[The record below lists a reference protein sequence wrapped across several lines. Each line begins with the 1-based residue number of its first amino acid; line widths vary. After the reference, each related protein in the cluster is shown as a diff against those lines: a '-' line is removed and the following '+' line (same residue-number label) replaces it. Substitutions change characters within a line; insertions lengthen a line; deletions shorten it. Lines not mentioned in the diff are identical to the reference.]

1 MVKSLL
7 KRLALTALFATSVA
21 SYCAAADVSHYTWD
35 FSKEI
40 DVSKPDFKVGPNWG
54 HIAGFYNDYGTK
66 QYMTYEYYDKTYG
79 VDGGACLFAGRPD
92 AEYTVDD
99 GDGGYSDYAP
109 VDDYLITPPVK
120 GDVKIKVKRKS
131 TSYGIENYIKVY
143 EVNEDGTVGTTA
155 LASKIGD
162 AIGAQY
168 AEWYEVTLASGITDY
183 KKLALKCSYI
193 YIDDFSATSA
203 DIEPEPGL
211 KIASVT
217 PKPGYSNYTLV
228 QQPDGTIPVKFT
240 VTVTNTGQVDLTPG
254 MENYTLTLVNDK
266 SASVDLFTVKVPCAL
281 AVGKTSAEFDVAGN
295 IDAAQWSSPTSSIKL
310 TLRENLSGSTIT
322 PANYVYYSAYE
333 PKFVFRNAETTTTS
347 SLKGP
352 VSFGFITEAKT
363 LNFEIYNDGRAPL
376 TVKSVTLPDGFT
388 SNVPSGEFTVES
400 KAKQSLNITL
410 SAANIG
416 SFSGNL
422 TIVYL
427 DAKGKEQTYTLALE
441 GSVIGANTWICDF
454 GTSSAEYPAGS
465 IANSGIKLD
474 NSSPY
479 YVYGSSAYNA
489 DFITPLLHAEAGEAL
504 SFSIAKKEYG
514 ASLKV
519 YISKDRENWGE
530 PVLTKTDLSYSWTNF
545 SITADE
551 AGDYYVKFEIPKVQL
566 DNICGFTKVEKTH
579 DIYLKETK
587 CTDKIQ
593 SGSEVSYS
601 VTIMAP
607 LDIAAA
613 DYSIAV
619 MNGDTKVADIE
630 AQDYVASA
638 TKSYTLTAKFTPN
651 VEKTETWNLYTKI
664 TLDGSTEI
672 LSSVKPLVIEYQPD
686 FVFFDKGA
694 KVYSYK
700 PNNRTKAIDFGRVN
714 ASGAQQEFEIYN
726 WGAAP
731 LTVSSITVPAGFS
744 TNITDATVG
753 SKVRQA
759 LTITLT
765 AETPGT
771 YSGNLEI
778 TYKDVNDD
786 DQVFTL
792 PVSATL
798 LDPSKWHLVITGDF
812 NSNKIYWPAG
822 TIHGKSVSGGNTG
835 PSDYLEYVTS
845 SSKSNNVFIT
855 PKLHAEAGETIEVTA
870 KKGSGYWD
878 TSVVKVYAAP
888 TREGLVASKTDEPEL
903 AATRRLL
910 ATISSESEDE
920 ALKATSSWQ
929 NFKVKMDQAGDWYL
943 GLEISGP
950 MYVHELYGYKLQAP
964 EHELVLKGS
973 NIPDQAMQNNPVA
986 MSLSVHN
993 YAMQREAADEYTLT
1007 AIVNGEEFPVAS
1019 TVEIPVNTAFEDA
1032 ATEIP
1037 FSVRY
1042 HTAGIFPVQLRLSIG
1057 SQTLT
1062 SEAKN
1067 VTFTEEVASSGKQVG
1082 DVWNNDG
1089 RAPFYFVDK
1098 NSEIVMLFT
1107 ANDLGLNPG
1116 DKISAIT
1123 FKGYYT
1129 TTGKNFKLKAFYEWT
1144 DDQIQSKPVDG
1155 MYHTD
1160 RMTQIIKD
1168 ETPRTWATQMGTKD
1182 NTVDMVTF
1190 EFAEPLVYEA
1200 GKSLRLVTSHHEA
1213 NNYFG
1218 AYYGFEQTNIKE
1230 QAYYHSSD
1238 NPDTFKSNSWSKVNL
1253 PVMYLTLKVE
1263 PTTLSGKVTDGDAA
1277 AVGAVVT
1284 LVSTDGDNVRYTAT
1298 TNAEGNY
1305 SMNVIQNQRNYDV
1318 TVVDANGKE
1327 DFAEDCKFD
1336 GTSKLNLSLADVVV
1350 VDNSKG
1356 AAHTDVEGAVV
1367 KFNFN
1372 LPAGKSAIVLPVD
1385 LTADE
1390 AKALFGADVEINE
1403 FELTTFAGQDLYLI
1417 FKAVN
1422 AIQAGK
1428 PYMISLSSDVAST
1441 LRLRAKD
1448 VKSELP
1454 VVSDGRAEVNGTY
1467 VAKEKEAGL
1476 FTLEDGTFVT
1486 DNPNARMASQIAPYS
1501 AFVKILDPY
1510 FTNIKY
1516 SVGIPSGV
1524 EVIEADD
1531 IDADAEI
1538 YNLQGIR
1545 VKNPTPGIYIVN
1557 GEKVYLK

>member
-1 MVKSLL
+1 
-7 KRLALTALFATSVA
+7 
-21 SYCAAADVSHYTWD
+21 
-35 FSKEI
+35 
-40 DVSKPDFKVGPNWG
+40 
-54 HIAGFYNDYGTK
+54 
-66 QYMTYEYYDKTYG
+66 MTYVYDETHG
-79 VDGGACLFAGRPD
+79 VDGGACLFADRPD

-120 GDVKIKVKRKS
+120 GEVKIKVKRR
-131 TSYGIENYIKVY
+131 YNYAIENYIKVY
-143 EVNEDGTVGTTA
+143 EVNDDGTVGEE
-155 LASKIGD
+155 LASVIGD
-162 AIGAQY
+162 DIGAQTS
-168 AEWYEVTLASGITDY
+168 EWYEVTLATGITAY

-203 DIEPEPGL
+203 DIVPEPGL

-217 PKPGYSNYTLV
+217 PSPGYSNYYLD

-240 VTVTNTGQVDLTPG
+240 VTVTNTGDVALTPDT
-254 MENYTLTLVNDK
+254 ENYTLTLVNDK
-266 SASVDLFTVKVPCAL
+266 SDAVDLFTVKVTYAL
-281 AVGKTSAEFDVAGN
+281 RVGETSAAFDVEGN
-295 IDAAQWSSPTSSIKL
+295 IDAAQWRSPTSFIKL

-333 PKFVFRNAETTTTS
+333 PKFVFRKAETTTTS
-347 SLKGP
+347 SLNGK
-352 VSFGFITEAKT
+352 VSFGFITEDKT
-363 LNFEIYNDGRAPL
+363 LNFEIYNDGLAPL
-376 TVKSVTLPDGFT
+376 KVKSVTLPDGFT
-388 SNVPSGEFTVES
+388 SNVLSGEFTVES
-400 KAKQSLNITL
+400 KAKQPLNITL
-410 SAANIG
+410 SAGNIG

-465 IANSGIKLD
+465 IANSGI
-474 NSSPY
+474 NPYNYSPY
-479 YVYGSSAYNA
+479 CVYGSDYNA
-489 DFITPLLHAEAGEAL
+489 DFITPLLHAEKGEAL
-504 SFSIAKKEYG
+504 SFSIAKKYSG

-530 PVLTKTDLSYSWTNF
+530 PVLTKTDTDLSYSWTNF

-579 DIYLKETK
+579 DIYLKETS

-593 SGSEVSYS
+593 SGSEVSYR

-613 DYSIAV
+613 DYSIEV

-638 TKSYTLTAKFTPN
+638 TQSYTLTAKFTPD
-651 VEKTETWNLYTKI
+651 VKKTETWNLYTKI
-664 TLDGSTEI
+664 TLKDGTEI
-672 LSSVKPLVIEYQPD
+672 CSSVKPLVIEYQPD
-686 FVFFDKGA
+686 FVFFDKDAFAGP
-694 KVYSYK
+694 YYK
-700 PNNRTKAIDFGRVN
+700 PDNRTKAIDFGRVN

-759 LTITLT
+759 LTITFT

-778 TYKDVNDD
+778 TYKDVNDAN
-786 DQVFTL
+786 QVFTL

-812 NSNKIYWPAG
+812 DSNTIYWPAG
-822 TIHGKSVSGGNTG
+822 TIHGKNVSGGNTG

-845 SSKSNNVFIT
+845 SYSSNNVFIT
-855 PKLHAEAGETIEVTA
+855 PKLHAEAGETIEVIA
-870 KKGSGYWD
+870 KKGGSWG
-878 TSVVKVYAAP
+878 TNVVNVYAAP
-888 TREGLVASKTDEPEL
+888 TREGLVASETDEPEL

-943 GLEISGP
+943 GLEISGS
-950 MYVHELYGYKLQAP
+950 MFVHELYGYKLQAP

-973 NIPDQAMQNNPVA
+973 NIPDKAMQNNPVA

-993 YAMQREAADEYTLT
+993 YAMQPEAADEYTLT

-1019 TVEIPVNTAFEDA
+1019 TVGIPVNTAFEDA

-1042 HTAGIFPVQLRLSIG
+1042 HTAGTFPVQLRLTIG

-1082 DVWNNDG
+1082 DVWNNNG
-1089 RAPFYFVDK
+1089 RAPFYFYYE

-1129 TTGKNFKLKAFYEWT
+1129 TTDKNFKLKAFYEWT
-1144 DDQIQSKPVDG
+1144 DDQKQSMPENG
-1155 MYHTD
+1155 MYDTA

-1200 GKSLRLVTSHHEA
+1200 GKSLRLVTSHEA
-1213 NNYFG
+1213 NDYISNS
-1218 AYYGFEQTNIKE
+1218 AYGFEQTNITE
-1230 QAYYHSSD
+1230 QAYRHYND
-1238 NPDTFKSNSWSKVNL
+1238 DPTTFANNSWSTVNL

-1263 PTTLSGKVTDGDAA
+1263 PATLSGKVTDGGAA
-1277 AVGAVVT
+1277 AEGAVVT
-1284 LVSTDGDNVRYTAT
+1284 LISTDGDNVRYTAT
-1298 TNAEGNY
+1298 TDAEGNY

-1336 GTSKLNLSLADVVV
+1336 GTSNLDLSLADVVV

-1367 KFNFN
+1367 KLNFN

-1385 LTADE
+1385 LTAEE
-1390 AKALFGADVEINE
+1390 AKALFGDDVEINE
-1403 FELTTFAGQDLYLI
+1403 FEQTTFAGQDLYLI

-1454 VVSDGRAEVNGTY
+1454 VVKDERAEVNGTY

>member
-21 SYCAAADVSHYTWD
+21 SYCAAADVSSYTWD

-54 HIAGFYNDYGTK
+54 HIAGFVNDYDGTK
-66 QYMTYEYYDKTYG
+66 QYMTYKYEKTSG
-79 VDGGACLFAGRPD
+79 VDGGACLFADRPD
-92 AEYTVDD
+92 AECTEYD
-99 GDGGYSDYAP
+99 GDSEYSSYAP

-120 GDVKIKVKRKS
+120 GNVKIKVKRKS
-131 TSYGIENYIKVY
+131 NYAIENYIKVY
-143 EVNEDGTVGTTA
+143 EVNDDGTVGKE
-155 LASKIGD
+155 LASKIGND
-162 AIGAQY
+162 IGAQY
-168 AEWYEVTLASGITDY
+168 AEWYDVTLATGITDY

-193 YIDDFSATSA
+193 YIDDFSASSA
-203 DIEPEPGL
+203 DIVPEPGL

-217 PKPGYSNYTLV
+217 PSPGSTNHTLV

-266 SASVDLFTVKVPCAL
+266 SASVDLFTVNVPYAL

-295 IDAAQWSSPTSSIKL
+295 IDAAQWRNPTSSIKL
-310 TLRENLSGSTIT
+310 TLREDLSGSTIT

-347 SLKGP
+347 SLKDP
-352 VSFGFITEAKT
+352 VSFGFITEDKT
-363 LNFEIYNDGRAPL
+363 LNFEIDNDGRAPL

-388 SNVPSGEFTVES
+388 SNVPSGGFTVES

-410 SAANIG
+410 SAAKIG

-441 GSVIGANTWICDF
+441 GRVIGANTWICDF

-465 IANSGIKLD
+465 IANSGINLYD
-474 NSSPY
+474 YSPY
-479 YVYGSSAYNA
+479 YVYGSAYNA
-489 DFITPLLHAEAGEAL
+489 DFITPLLHAEKDEAL
-504 SFSIAKKEYG
+504 SFSIAKKNSG
-514 ASLKV
+514 ASLNV

-530 PVLTKTDLSYSWTNF
+530 PVLTKTDPSYSWTNF

-551 AGDYYVKFEIPKVQL
+551 AGDYYVKFEIPNVKL

-579 DIYLKETK
+579 DIYLKETSCK
-587 CTDKIQ
+587 DRIQ

-613 DYSIAV
+613 DYSIEV
-619 MNGDTKVADIE
+619 MNGETKVADIE

-638 TKSYTLTAKFTPN
+638 TKSYTLKANFTPD
-651 VEKTETWNLYTKI
+651 VKKTETWNLYTKI

-686 FVFFDKGA
+686 FVFFDKGT
-694 KVYSYK
+694 KVYYYK

-812 NSNKIYWPAG
+812 ESNTIYWPAG
-822 TIHGKSVSGGNTG
+822 TIHGKNVSGGNTG
-835 PSDYLEYVTS
+835 SSDYLEYVTS

-870 KKGSGYWD
+870 KKGGSWG
-878 TSVVKVYAAP
+878 TNVVKVYAAP
-888 TREGLVASKTDEPEL
+888 TREGLVASETEEPAL

-943 GLEISGP
+943 GLEISGS
-950 MYVHELYGYKLQAP
+950 MHVHELYGYKLQAP

-993 YAMQREAADEYTLT
+993 YAMQPEAADEYTLT

-1042 HTAGIFPVQLRLSIG
+1042 HTAGTFPVQLRLTIG

-1062 SEAKN
+1062 SEAKD

-1082 DVWNNDG
+1082 NVGNING
-1089 RAPFYFVDK
+1089 GAPFDFYYK

-1123 FKGYYT
+1123 FKGYYAT
-1129 TTGKNFKLKAFYEWT
+1129 TNKKFKLKAFYEWT
-1144 DDQIQSKPVDG
+1144 DDKTQSQPASG
-1155 MYHTD
+1155 MYATAG
-1160 RMTQIIKD
+1160 MTQIIKD
-1168 ETPRTWATQMGTKD
+1168 ETPRTWATQMGTQD

-1200 GKSLRLVTSHHEA
+1200 GKSLRLVTSHEA
-1213 NNYFG
+1213 NDYFNV
-1218 AYYGFEQTNIKE
+1218 YGFEHTNITG
-1230 QAYYHSSD
+1230 QAYRHSSD
-1238 NPDTFKSNSWSKVNL
+1238 NATTFANNDWSKVNL

-1263 PTTLSGKVTDGDAA
+1263 PATLSGKVTDGGAA
-1277 AVGAVVT
+1277 AEGAVVT

-1298 TNAEGNY
+1298 TDAEGNY

-1336 GTSKLNLSLADVVV
+1336 GTSNLDLSLADVVV

-1403 FELTTFAGQDLYLI
+1403 FEQTTFAGQDLYLI

-1448 VKSELP
+1448 VKSALP
-1454 VVSDGRAEVNGTY
+1454 VVIDERAEVNGTY

>member
-21 SYCAAADVSHYTWD
+21 SYCAAADVSPYTWD

-66 QYMTYEYYDKTYG
+66 KYMTYKYEKTSG
-79 VDGGACLFAGRPD
+79 VNDGACLFADRPD
-92 AEYTVDD
+92 AYTDNEY
-99 GDGGYSDYAP
+99 GYHYEP

-120 GDVKIKVKRKS
+120 GEVKIKVKRRS
-131 TSYGIENYIKVY
+131 TSYSSEIKNYIKVY
-143 EVNEDGTVGTTA
+143 EVNDDGTVGTER
-155 LASKIGD
+155 ASFIGN
-162 AIGAQY
+162 AIGAKD
-168 AEWYEVTLASGITDY
+168 AEWYDVTLATGITDY
-183 KKLALKCSYI
+183 KKLALQCSYI

-217 PKPGYSNYTLV
+217 PSPRYSNHTLV

-240 VTVTNTGQVDLTPG
+240 VTVTNTGQVELNPDT
-254 MENYTLTLVNDK
+254 ENYTLTLVNDK
-266 SASVDLFTVKVPCAL
+266 SDAVDLFTVKVPYTL
-281 AVGKTSAEFDVAGN
+281 PVGETSAEFDVAGN
-295 IDAAQWSSPTSSIKL
+295 IDVAQWRSPTSFIKL

-347 SLKGP
+347 SLNGK
-352 VSFGFITEAKT
+352 VSFGFITEDKT
-363 LNFEIYNDGRAPL
+363 LNFEIDNDGRAPL

-388 SNVPSGEFTVES
+388 SDVPSGEFTVAS

-410 SAANIG
+410 SAAKIG

-441 GSVIGANTWICDF
+441 GRVIGANTWICDF

-465 IANSGIKLD
+465 IANSGINLD
-474 NSSPY
+474 NYSPY
-479 YVYGSSAYNA
+479 YVYGSAYNA
-489 DFITPLLHAEAGEAL
+489 DFITPLLHAEKDEAL
-504 SFSIAKKEYG
+504 SFSIAKKNSG
-514 ASLKV
+514 ASLNV

-530 PVLTKTDLSYSWTNF
+530 PVLTKTDPSYSWTNF

-551 AGDYYVKFEIPKVQL
+551 AGDYYVKFEIPNVKL

-579 DIYLKETK
+579 DIYLKETSCK
-587 CTDKIQ
+587 DRIQ

-607 LDIAAA
+607 LDIEAA

-619 MNGDTKVADIE
+619 MNGETKVADIA

-638 TKSYTLTAKFTPN
+638 TKSHTLKANFTPD
-651 VEKTETWNLYTKI
+651 VKKTETWNLYTKI

-672 LSSVKPLVIEYQPD
+672 CSSVKPLVIEYQPD

-714 ASGAQQEFEIYN
+714 ASGAKQEFEIYN
-726 WGAAP
+726 WGVAP

-771 YSGNLEI
+771 YSGNLKI

-822 TIHGKSVSGGNTG
+822 TIHGKYVSGGNTG
-835 PSDYLEYVTS
+835 SSDNNLEYVTS
-845 SSKSNNVFIT
+845 SYSSNNVFIT
-855 PKLHAEAGETIEVTA
+855 PKLHAEAGETIEVIA
-870 KKGSGYWD
+870 KQGGLWD
-878 TSVVKVYAAP
+878 TNVVNVYAAP
-888 TREGLVASKTDEPEL
+888 TREGLVASKKDEPEL

-943 GLEISGP
+943 GLEISGS
-950 MYVHELYGYKLQAP
+950 MFVHELYGYKLQAP

-993 YAMQREAADEYTLT
+993 YAMQPEAADEYTLT

-1042 HTAGIFPVQLRLSIG
+1042 HSAGTFPVQLRLTIG

-1067 VTFTEEVASSGKQVG
+1067 VTFTEEVAPSGKQVG

-1129 TTGKNFKLKAFYEWT
+1129 TTGRNFRLKAFYEWT
-1144 DDQIQSKPVDG
+1144 DDKTQSQPASG

-1160 RMTQIIKD
+1160 GMTQIIND
-1168 ETPRTWATQMGTKD
+1168 ENPRTWATQMGTKD

-1200 GKSLRLVTSHHEA
+1200 GKSLRLVTSHHKA
-1213 NNYFG
+1213 DTYFG
-1218 AYYGFEQTNIKE
+1218 SYYGFEQTKITG
-1230 QAYYHSSD
+1230 QAYRHSND
-1238 NPDTFKSNSWSKVNL
+1238 NPDTFASDKSSWSQVNL

-1263 PTTLSGKVTDGDAA
+1263 PATLSGKVTDGDAA
-1277 AVGAVVT
+1277 AAGAVVT

-1298 TNAEGNY
+1298 TDAEGNY

-1327 DFAEDCKFD
+1327 DFAEDRKFD
-1336 GTSKLNLSLADVVV
+1336 GTSNLNLSLADVVV

-1356 AAHTDVEGAVV
+1356 AAHTDVKGAVV

-1390 AKALFGADVEINE
+1390 AKALFGDDVEINE
-1403 FELTTFAGQDLYLI
+1403 FEQTTFAGQDLYLI

-1448 VKSELP
+1448 VKSALP
-1454 VVSDGRAEVNGTY
+1454 VVSDERAEVNGTY

>member
-21 SYCAAADVSHYTWD
+21 SYCAAADVSPYTWD

-54 HIAGFYNDYGTK
+54 HIAGFVNDYDGTK
-66 QYMTYEYYDKTYG
+66 QYMTYKYETKSG
-79 VDGGACLFAGRPD
+79 VNGGACLFAGRPD
-92 AEYTVDD
+92 AEYYEDE
-99 GDGGYSDYAP
+99 YSWSSSYAA

-120 GDVKIKVKRKS
+120 GNVTIKVKRRS
-131 TSYGIENYIKVY
+131 TSSSAIQNYIKVY
-143 EVNEDGTVGTTA
+143 EVNDDGTVGTER
-155 LASKIGD
+155 ASFIGD
-162 AIGAQY
+162 AIGAKD
-168 AEWYEVTLASGITDY
+168 AEWYDVTLATGITEY

-217 PKPGYSNYTLV
+217 PSPGDNYYSLD
-228 QQPDGTIPVKFT
+228 QKPDGTIPVKFT
-240 VTVTNTGQVDLTPG
+240 VTVTNTGGVDLTPG
-254 MENYTLTLVNDK
+254 KENYTLTLVNDK
-266 SASVDLFTVKVPCAL
+266 SASVDLFTVNVPYAL
-281 AVGKTSAEFDVAGN
+281 PVGETSAEFDVAGN
-295 IDAAQWSSPTSSIKL
+295 IDPAQWPYATGSIKL

-322 PANYVYYSAYE
+322 PANCVYYSAYE

-347 SLKGP
+347 SLNGT
-352 VSFGFITEAKT
+352 VSFGFITEDKT

-376 TVKSVTLPDGFT
+376 KVKSVTLPDGFT
-388 SNVPSGEFTVES
+388 SNVPSGEFTVDS

-410 SAANIG
+410 SAAKIG

-441 GSVIGANTWICDF
+441 GRVIGAKTWICDF

-465 IANSGIKLD
+465 IANSGINLY
-474 NSSPY
+474 NYSPY
-479 YVYGSSAYNA
+479 YVYGSANNA

-504 SFSIAKKEYG
+504 SFSIAKKEYSG

-519 YISKDRENWGE
+519 YISKDRENWGD
-530 PVLTKTDLSYSWTNF
+530 PVLTKADLSYSWTNF

-593 SGSEVSYS
+593 RGSEVSYS

-638 TKSYTLTAKFTPN
+638 TKSYTLTANFTPD

-664 TLDGSTEI
+664 TLDGTEI
-672 LSSVKPLVIEYQPD
+672 RSSVKQLVIEYQPD

-694 KVYSYK
+694 KVYNYK

-714 ASGAQQEFEIYN
+714 ATGAKQEFEIYN

-759 LTITLT
+759 LTITFT

-778 TYKDVNDD
+778 TYKDVNDAN
-786 DQVFTL
+786 QVFTL

-812 NSNKIYWPAG
+812 ESNTIYWPAG
-822 TIHGKSVSGGNTG
+822 TIHGKNVSGGNTG
-835 PSDYLEYVTS
+835 SSDYLEYVTS

-870 KKGSGYWD
+870 KKGGSWS
-878 TSVVKVYAAP
+878 TSVVNVYAAP
-888 TREGLVASKTDEPEL
+888 TREGLVASEDEPEL

-943 GLEISGP
+943 GLEISGS

-993 YAMQREAADEYTLT
+993 YAMQPEAADEYTLT

-1042 HTAGIFPVQLRLSIG
+1042 HTAGTFPVQLRLTIG

-1067 VTFTEEVASSGKQVG
+1067 VTFTEEVVSSGKQVG

-1129 TTGKNFKLKAFYEWT
+1129 TTGKNFRLKAFYEWT
-1144 DDQIQSKPVDG
+1144 DDKTQSQPASG

-1160 RMTQIIKD
+1160 GMTQIIND

-1230 QAYYHSSD
+1230 QAYRHSND
-1238 NPDTFKSNSWSKVNL
+1238 NATNFANNSWSKVNL

-1298 TNAEGNY
+1298 TDAEGNY

-1356 AAHTDVEGAVV
+1356 AAHTDVDGAVV

-1403 FELTTFAGQDLYLI
+1403 FEQTTFAGQDLYLI

-1448 VKSELP
+1448 VKSALP

-1545 VKNPTPGIYIVN
+1545 VKNPTLGIYIVN

>member
-54 HIAGFYNDYGTK
+54 HIAGFYEDYGTK
-66 QYMTYEYYDKTYG
+66 KYMTYKYETTSG
-79 VDGGACLFAGRPD
+79 VDGGACLFADRPD
-92 AEYTVDD
+92 AYIDDEY
-99 GDGGYSDYAP
+99 GYHYEP

-120 GDVKIKVKRKS
+120 GNVKIKVKRRS
-131 TSYGIENYIKVY
+131 NYAIENYIKVY
-143 EVNEDGTVGTTA
+143 EVNDDGTVGKE
-155 LASKIGD
+155 LASKIGND
-162 AIGAQY
+162 IGAQY
-168 AEWYEVTLASGITDY
+168 AEWYDVTLVTGITEY

-203 DIEPEPGL
+203 DIVPEPGL

-217 PKPGYSNYTLV
+217 PSPGSKDSTLV

-240 VTVTNTGQVDLTPG
+240 VTVTNTGGVDLTPG

-266 SASVDLFTVKVPCAL
+266 SDAVDLFTVKVPCAL
-281 AVGKTSAEFDVAGN
+281 RVGETSAEFDVEGN
-295 IDAAQWSSPTSSIKL
+295 IDAAQWRNPTSSIKL
-310 TLRENLSGSTIT
+310 TLREDLSGSTIT

-347 SLKGP
+347 SLKDP
-352 VSFGFITEAKT
+352 VSFGFITEDKT

-388 SNVPSGEFTVES
+388 SNVPSGGFTVES
-400 KAKQSLNITL
+400 KAKPSLNITL
-410 SAANIG
+410 SAAKIG

-441 GSVIGANTWICDF
+441 GRVIGANTWICDF

-465 IANSGIKLD
+465 IANSGINLYD
-474 NSSPY
+474 YSPY
-479 YVYGSSAYNA
+479 YVYGSAYNA
-489 DFITPLLHAEAGEAL
+489 DFITPLLHAEAGDAL
-504 SFSIAKKEYG
+504 SFSIAKKEYSG

-519 YISKDRENWGE
+519 YISKDRENWGT

-579 DIYLKETK
+579 DIYLKETSCK
-587 CTDKIQ
+587 DRIQ

-613 DYSIAV
+613 DYSIEV
-619 MNGDTKVADIE
+619 MNGETKVADIE

-638 TKSYTLTAKFTPN
+638 TKSHTLKANFTPD
-651 VEKTETWNLYTKI
+651 VKKTETWNLYTKI

-694 KVYSYK
+694 FAGNYYK
-700 PNNRTKAIDFGRVN
+700 PDNRTKAIDFGRVN

-726 WGAAP
+726 WGVAP

-759 LTITLT
+759 LTITFT

-778 TYKDVNDD
+778 TYKDVNDAN
-786 DQVFTL
+786 QVFTL

-812 NSNKIYWPAG
+812 DSNTIYWPAG

-835 PSDYLEYVTS
+835 SSDYLEYVTS

-870 KKGSGYWD
+870 KKGGSWS
-878 TSVVKVYAAP
+878 TSVVNVYAAP
-888 TREGLVASKTDEPEL
+888 TREGLVASEDEPEL

-943 GLEISGP
+943 GLEISGS
-950 MYVHELYGYKLQAP
+950 MFVHELYGYKLQAP

-993 YAMQREAADEYTLT
+993 YAMQPEAADEYTLT

-1042 HTAGIFPVQLRLSIG
+1042 HTAGTFPVQLRLTIG

-1062 SEAKN
+1062 SEAKD

-1129 TTGKNFKLKAFYEWT
+1129 TTGKNFRLKAFYEWT
-1144 DDQIQSKPVDG
+1144 DDKTQSQPASG

-1160 RMTQIIKD
+1160 GMTQIIND

-1230 QAYYHSSD
+1230 QAYRHSND
-1238 NPDTFKSNSWSKVNL
+1238 NATNFANTSWSEVNL

-1277 AVGAVVT
+1277 AEGAVVT

-1298 TNAEGNY
+1298 TNSEGNY

-1336 GTSKLNLSLADVVV
+1336 GTSNLNLSLADVVV

-1356 AAHTDVEGAVV
+1356 AAHTDVKGAVV

-1403 FELTTFAGQDLYLI
+1403 FEQTTFAGQDLYLI
-1417 FKAVN
+1417 FTAVN

-1448 VKSELP
+1448 VKSALP
-1454 VVSDGRAEVNGTY
+1454 VVIDERAEVNGTY

>member
-21 SYCAAADVSHYTWD
+21 SYCAAADVSSYTWD

-54 HIAGFYNDYGTK
+54 HIADFVNDYDGTK
-66 QYMTYEYYDKTYG
+66 QYMTYKYEKTSG
-79 VDGGACLFAGRPD
+79 VDDGACLFAGRPD
-92 AEYTVDD
+92 AEYYEDE
-99 GDGGYSDYAP
+99 YSWSSSYAP
-109 VDDYLITPPVK
+109 VNDYLITPPVK
-120 GDVKIKVKRKS
+120 GDVKIKVKRRSPSSSAIK
-131 TSYGIENYIKVY
+131 NYIKVY
-143 EVNEDGTVGTTA
+143 EVNDDGTVGTE
-155 LASKIGD
+155 LKSVIGD
-162 AIGAQY
+162 AIGAQI
-168 AEWYEVTLASGITDY
+168 AEWYDVTLATGITDY

-193 YIDDFSATSA
+193 YIDDFSATYA
-203 DIEPEPGL
+203 DIVPEPGL

-217 PKPGYSNYTLV
+217 PSPGSTNHTLV

-240 VTVTNTGQVDLTPG
+240 VTVTNTGGVDLTPG

-266 SASVDLFTVKVPCAL
+266 SAPVDLFDVEVPYDL
-281 AVGKTSAEFDVAGN
+281 AVGKTSAAFDVAGN
-295 IDAAQWSSPTSSIKL
+295 IDVAQWPYATGSIKL

-333 PKFVFRNAETTTTS
+333 PKFVFRNAGTTTTS
-347 SLKGP
+347 SLKDP
-352 VSFGFITEAKT
+352 VSFGFITEDKT

-410 SAANIG
+410 SAAKIG

-427 DAKGKEQTYTLALE
+427 DAKGKEQTHTLALE
-441 GSVIGANTWICDF
+441 GRVIGANTWICDF

-465 IANSGIKLD
+465 IANSGMNLY
-474 NSSPY
+474 NYSPY
-479 YVYGSSAYNA
+479 YVYGSAYNA
-489 DFITPLLHAEAGEAL
+489 DFITPLLHAEKDEAL
-504 SFSIAKKEYG
+504 SFSIAKKDSG

-519 YISKDRENWGE
+519 YISKDRENWGD

-551 AGDYYVKFEIPKVQL
+551 AGDYYVKFEIPRVQL
-566 DNICGFTKVEKTH
+566 DNICGFTKIEKTR

-613 DYSIAV
+613 YYSIEV
-619 MNGDTKVADIE
+619 MNGDTKVADIA

-638 TKSYTLTAKFTPN
+638 TKSYTLKANFTPD
-651 VEKTETWNLYTKI
+651 VKKTETWNLYTKI
-664 TLDGSTEI
+664 TLKDGAEI
-672 LSSVKPLVIEYQPD
+672 RSSVKPLVIEYQPD

-694 KVYSYK
+694 KVYNYK
-700 PNNRTKAIDFGRVN
+700 PDNRTKAIDFGRVN

-726 WGAAP
+726 WGVAP

-759 LTITLT
+759 LTITFT

-778 TYKDVNDD
+778 TYKDVNDAN
-786 DQVFTL
+786 QVFTL

-812 NSNKIYWPAG
+812 DSNTIYWPAG
-822 TIHGKSVSGGNTG
+822 TIHGKNVSGGNTG
-835 PSDYLEYVTS
+835 SSDYLEYVTS

-870 KKGSGYWD
+870 KKGGSWS

-888 TREGLVASKTDEPEL
+888 TREGLVASEDEPEL

-929 NFKVKMDQAGDWYL
+929 NFKVKMDEQAGDWYL
-943 GLEISGP
+943 GLEISGS
-950 MYVHELYGYKLQAP
+950 MHVHELYGYKLQAP

-993 YAMQREAADEYTLT
+993 YAMQPEAADEYTLT

-1042 HTAGIFPVQLRLSIG
+1042 HTAGTFPVQLRLTIG

-1067 VTFTEEVASSGKQVG
+1067 VTFTEEVAPSGKQVG
-1082 DVWNNDG
+1082 DVLNNSG
-1089 RAPFYFVDK
+1089 RAPFYFNDK

-1129 TTGKNFKLKAFYEWT
+1129 TTGKNFRLKAFYEWT
-1144 DDQIQSKPVDG
+1144 DNQTQSKPVSG
-1155 MYHTD
+1155 MYDTHG
-1160 RMTQIIKD
+1160 MTQIIND
-1168 ETPRTWATQMGTKD
+1168 ETPRTWATQMGTQD

-1213 NNYFG
+1213 NNYFSS
-1218 AYYGFEQTNIKE
+1218 YGFEQTNITG
-1230 QAYYHSSD
+1230 QAYRHSND
-1238 NPDTFKSNSWSKVNL
+1238 NATTFASNSWYTVNL

-1263 PTTLSGKVTDGDAA
+1263 PATLSGKVTDGDAA
-1277 AVGAVVT
+1277 AAGAVVT

-1298 TNAEGNY
+1298 TDAEGNY

-1336 GTSKLNLSLADVVV
+1336 GTSNLNLSLADVVV

-1403 FELTTFAGQDLYLI
+1403 FEQTTFAGQDLYLI
-1417 FKAVN
+1417 FKAEN
-1422 AIQAGK
+1422 AIKAGK

-1448 VKSELP
+1448 VKSALP
-1454 VVSDGRAEVNGTY
+1454 VVKDERAEVNGTY

>member
-21 SYCAAADVSHYTWD
+21 SYCAAADVSSYTWD

-54 HIAGFYNDYGTK
+54 HIAGFVNDYDGTK
-66 QYMTYEYYDKTYG
+66 QYMTYKYEKTSG
-79 VDGGACLFAGRPD
+79 VNDGACLFADRPD
-92 AEYTVDD
+92 AKYTED
-99 GDGGYSDYAP
+99 GNSDNPYDSYAP

-120 GDVKIKVKRKS
+120 GDVKIKVKRRS
-131 TSYGIENYIKVY
+131 NYAIENYIKVY
-143 EVNEDGTVGTTA
+143 EVNDDGTVGKE
-155 LASKIGD
+155 LASKIGND
-162 AIGAQY
+162 IGAQY
-168 AEWYEVTLASGITDY
+168 AVWYDVTLATGITDY

-203 DIEPEPGL
+203 DIVPEPGL

-217 PKPGYSNYTLV
+217 PSPGSTNHTLV

-266 SASVDLFTVKVPCAL
+266 SASVDLFTVNVPYAL
-281 AVGKTSAEFDVAGN
+281 RVGETSAEFDVEGN
-295 IDAAQWSSPTSSIKL
+295 IDAAQWRNPTSSIKL
-310 TLRENLSGSTIT
+310 TLREDLSGSTIT

-347 SLKGP
+347 SLKDP
-352 VSFGFITEAKT
+352 VSFGFITEDKT

-388 SNVPSGEFTVES
+388 SNVPSGGFTVES
-400 KAKQSLNITL
+400 KAKPSLNITL
-410 SAANIG
+410 SAAKIG

-441 GSVIGANTWICDF
+441 GRVIGANTWICDF

-465 IANSGIKLD
+465 IANSGINLYD
-474 NSSPY
+474 YSPY
-479 YVYGSSAYNA
+479 YVYGSAYNA
-489 DFITPLLHAEAGEAL
+489 DFITPLLHAEAGDAL
-504 SFSIAKKEYG
+504 SFSIAKKNSG
-514 ASLKV
+514 ASLNV

-530 PVLTKTDLSYSWTNF
+530 PVLTKTDPSYSWTNF

-551 AGDYYVKFEIPKVQL
+551 AGDYYVKFEIPNVKL
-566 DNICGFTKVEKTH
+566 DNICGFTKVEKTR

-613 DYSIAV
+613 DYSIEV
-619 MNGDTKVADIE
+619 MNGETKVADIE

-638 TKSYTLTAKFTPN
+638 TKSHTLKANFTPD
-651 VEKTETWNLYTKI
+651 VKKTETWNLYTKI
-664 TLDGSTEI
+664 TLKDGTEI
-672 LSSVKPLVIEYQPD
+672 LSSVKQLVIEYQPD
-686 FVFFDKGA
+686 FVFFDKGT
-694 KVYSYK
+694 KVYYYK

-812 NSNKIYWPAG
+812 DSNTIYWPAG
-822 TIHGKSVSGGNTG
+822 TIHGKNVSGGNTG
-835 PSDYLEYVTS
+835 SSDYLEYVTS
-845 SSKSNNVFIT
+845 SSSSNNVFIT

-870 KKGSGYWD
+870 KKGGSWG
-878 TSVVKVYAAP
+878 TNVVKVYAAP
-888 TREGLVASKTDEPEL
+888 TREGLVASETEEPAL

-929 NFKVKMDQAGDWYL
+929 NFKVKMDEQAGDWYL
-943 GLEISGP
+943 GLEISGS
-950 MYVHELYGYKLQAP
+950 MHVHELYGYKLQAP

-993 YAMQREAADEYTLT
+993 YAMQPEAADEYTLT

-1019 TVEIPVNTAFEDA
+1019 TVEIPVNTAFEDD

-1042 HTAGIFPVQLRLSIG
+1042 HTAGTFPVQLRLTIG

-1067 VTFTEEVASSGKQVG
+1067 VTFTEEVAPSGKQVG
-1082 DVWNNDG
+1082 DVLNNSG
-1089 RAPFYFVDK
+1089 RAPFYFNDK

-1129 TTGKNFKLKAFYEWT
+1129 TTDKNFRLKAFYEWT
-1144 DDQIQSKPVDG
+1144 ADQTQSKPASG
-1155 MYHTD
+1155 MYDTAG
-1160 RMTQIIKD
+1160 MTQIIND
-1168 ETPRTWATQMGTKD
+1168 ETPRTWATQMGTEK

-1200 GKSLRLVTSHHEA
+1200 GKSLRLVTSHHKA
-1213 NNYFG
+1213 NSWFST
-1218 AYYGFEQTNIKE
+1218 YGFEQTDIKK

-1238 NPDTFKSNSWSKVNL
+1238 NTDTFEKTSSWSEVNL

-1263 PTTLSGKVTDGDAA
+1263 PATLSGKVTDGGAA
-1277 AVGAVVT
+1277 AAGAVVT

-1298 TNAEGNY
+1298 TDAEGNY

-1336 GTSKLNLSLADVVV
+1336 GTSNLNLSLADVVV

-1403 FELTTFAGQDLYLI
+1403 FEQTTFAGQDLYLI

-1448 VKSELP
+1448 VKSALP
-1454 VVSDGRAEVNGTY
+1454 VVIDERAEVNGTY

>member
-54 HIAGFYNDYGTK
+54 HIAGFYDDYGTK
-66 QYMTYEYYDKTYG
+66 KYMTYKYDTTSG
-79 VDGGACLFAGRPD
+79 VDGGACLFADRPD
-92 AEYTVDD
+92 AEYTEDE
-99 GDGGYSDYAP
+99 YSWSSSYAP

-120 GDVKIKVKRKS
+120 GDVKIKVKRRY
-131 TSYGIENYIKVY
+131 TSSSAIKNYIKVY
-143 EVNEDGTVGTTA
+143 EVNDDGTVGTTA
-155 LASKIGD
+155 LASVIGE
-162 AIGAQY
+162 AIGAQT
-168 AEWYEVTLASGITDY
+168 AEWYEVTLATGITDY

-203 DIEPEPGL
+203 DIVPEPGL

-217 PKPGYSNYTLV
+217 PSPGYNNYTLD

-266 SASVDLFTVKVPCAL
+266 SASDLFTVEVPCAL

-295 IDAAQWSSPTSSIKL
+295 IDVAQWPYATGSIKL

-333 PKFVFRNAETTTTS
+333 PKFVFRNAGTTTTS
-347 SLKGP
+347 SLKDP

-388 SNVPSGEFTVES
+388 SDVPSGGFRVES
-400 KAKQSLNITL
+400 KDKQPLNITL
-410 SAANIG
+410 SADNIG

-465 IANSGIKLD
+465 IANSGMNLS
-474 NSSPY
+474 NGSPY
-479 YVYGSSAYNA
+479 YVYGSAYNA

-504 SFSIAKKEYG
+504 SFSIAKKEYSG

-519 YISKDRENWGE
+519 YISKDRENWGD

-579 DIYLKETK
+579 DIYLKETS
-587 CTDKIQ
+587 CPDKIQ
-593 SGSEVSYS
+593 GGSEVSYR

-619 MNGDTKVADIE
+619 MNGETKVADIE

-638 TKSYTLTAKFTPN
+638 KKSYTLTANFTPD
-651 VEKTETWNLYTKI
+651 VKKTETWNLYTKI
-664 TLDGSTEI
+664 TLKDGTEI
-672 LSSVKPLVIEYQPD
+672 RSSVKQLVIEYQPD

-694 KVYSYK
+694 FAGNYYK
-700 PNNRTKAIDFGRVN
+700 PDNRTKAIDFGRVN

-759 LTITLT
+759 LTITFT

-778 TYKDVNDD
+778 TYKDVNDANK
-786 DQVFTL
+786 VFTL

-812 NSNKIYWPAG
+812 ESNTIYWPAG
-822 TIHGKSVSGGNTG
+822 TIHGKNVSGGNTG
-835 PSDYLEYVTS
+835 SSDNNLEYVTS
-845 SSKSNNVFIT
+845 SSSSNNVFIT
-855 PKLHAEAGETIEVTA
+855 PKLHAEAGETIEITA
-870 KKGSGYWD
+870 KKGGSYG
-878 TSVVKVYAAP
+878 TSVVNVYAAP
-888 TREGLVASKTDEPEL
+888 TREGLVASETDEPEL

-910 ATISSESEDE
+910 ATISSESENE

-929 NFKVKMDQAGDWYL
+929 NFKVVMDQAGDWYL
-943 GLEISGP
+943 GLEISGS

-973 NIPDQAMQNNPVA
+973 NIPDQAMQNIPVA

-993 YAMQREAADEYTLT
+993 YAMQPEAADEYTLT

-1042 HTAGIFPVQLRLSIG
+1042 HTAGTFPVQLRLTIG

-1062 SEAKN
+1062 SEAKD

-1082 DVWNNDG
+1082 DVWNNNG

-1129 TTGKNFKLKAFYEWT
+1129 TTDKNFRLKAFYEWT
-1144 DDQIQSKPVDG
+1144 DDKTQSKPESG
-1155 MYHTD
+1155 MYDTD
-1160 RMTQIIKD
+1160 GMTQIIND

-1218 AYYGFEQTNIKE
+1218 AYYGFEQTNITE
-1230 QAYYHSSD
+1230 QAYRHSND
-1238 NPDTFKSNSWSKVNL
+1238 NATTFANTSWSKVNL

-1263 PTTLSGKVTDGDAA
+1263 PATLSGKVTDGGAA
-1277 AVGAVVT
+1277 AAGAVVT

-1298 TNAEGNY
+1298 TDAEGNY

-1336 GTSKLNLSLADVVV
+1336 GTSNLDLSLADVVV

-1403 FELTTFAGQDLYLI
+1403 FEQTTFAGQDLYLI

-1454 VVSDGRAEVNGTY
+1454 VVSDERAEVNGTY

>member
-21 SYCAAADVSHYTWD
+21 SYCAAADVSSYTWD

-54 HIAGFYNDYGTK
+54 HIAGFYNDWGTK
-66 QYMTYEYYDKTYG
+66 KYMTYEYKTTSG
-79 VDGGACLFAGRPD
+79 VDGGACLYADRPD
-92 AEYTVDD
+92 AEYTEYNEY
-99 GDGGYSDYAP
+99 GGSSSYWP

-120 GDVKIKVKRKS
+120 GDVKIKVKRRY
-131 TSYGIENYIKVY
+131 TSSSEIENYIKVY
-143 EVNEDGTVGTTA
+143 EVNDDGTVGKE
-155 LASKIGD
+155 LASVIGK
-162 AIGAQY
+162 AIGPQTS
-168 AEWYEVTLASGITDY
+168 EWYEVTLATGITDY

-203 DIEPEPGL
+203 DIVPEPGL

-217 PKPGYSNYTLV
+217 PKPEYNNYTLV

-240 VTVTNTGQVDLTPG
+240 VTVTNTGGVDLTPAET
-254 MENYTLTLVNDK
+254 ENYTLTLVNDK
-266 SASVDLFTVKVPCAL
+266 SASVDLFTVKVPYDL
-281 AVGKTSAEFDVAGN
+281 AIGETSAAFDVEGN
-295 IDAAQWSSPTSSIKL
+295 IDVAQWPQATSSIKL

-347 SLKGP
+347 SLNGK
-352 VSFGFITEAKT
+352 VSFGFITENKT

-388 SNVPSGEFTVES
+388 SNVPSGQFTVLS
-400 KAKQSLNITL
+400 KANKPLNITL
-410 SAANIG
+410 SAAKIG

-465 IANSGIKLD
+465 IANSGINLY
-474 NSSPY
+474 NGSQY
-479 YVYGSSAYNA
+479 YVYGSTYNA
-489 DFITPLLHAEAGEAL
+489 DFITPLLRAEAGEAL
-504 SFSIAKKEYG
+504 SFSIAKKKDG

-519 YISKDRENWGE
+519 YISKDRENWGD
-530 PVLTKTDLSYSWTNF
+530 PVLTKTTDLSSSWTNF
-545 SITADE
+545 SIKAVE
-551 AGDYYVKFEIPKVQL
+551 AGDYYVKFEIPNVQL

-587 CTDKIQ
+587 CKDKIQ

-619 MNGDTKVADIE
+619 MNGETKVADIE
-630 AQDYVASA
+630 AQDYEASA
-638 TKSYTLTAKFTPN
+638 TKSYTLTAMFTPD
-651 VEKTETWNLYTKI
+651 VKKTETWNLYTKI
-664 TLDGSTEI
+664 TLLDDGTEI
-672 LSSVKPLVIEYQPD
+672 RSSEKPLVIEYQPD

-694 KVYSYK
+694 KVYNDK
-700 PNNRTKAIDFGRVN
+700 PGNRTKAIDFGRVD

-759 LTITLT
+759 LTITFT

-778 TYKDVNDD
+778 TYKDVNND

-812 NSNKIYWPAG
+812 NSNTINWPAG
-822 TIHGKSVSGGNTG
+822 TIHGKNVSWGNTG
-835 PSDYLEYVTS
+835 YSDYLEYVTS
-845 SSKSNNVFIT
+845 SYSSNNVFIT

-870 KKGSGYWD
+870 KKGGYYG
-878 TSVVKVYAAP
+878 TNVVNVYAAP
-888 TREGLVASKTDEPEL
+888 TREGLVASEADEPEL
-903 AATRRLL
+903 AKTRRLL
-910 ATISSESEDE
+910 ATISSESENE

-929 NFKVKMDQAGDWYL
+929 NFKVRMDQAGDWYL
-943 GLEISGP
+943 GLEISGS

-973 NIPDQAMQNNPVA
+973 NIPDKAMQNIPVA

-993 YAMQREAADEYTLT
+993 YAMHPEAADEYTLT

-1042 HTAGIFPVQLRLSIG
+1042 HTAGTFPVQLRLTIG

-1062 SEAKN
+1062 SEAKY

-1082 DVWNNDG
+1082 DVLNNSG
-1089 RAPFYFVDK
+1089 SAPFYFYYK

-1129 TTGKNFKLKAFYEWT
+1129 TTDKSFRLKAFYEWT
-1144 DDQIQSKPVDG
+1144 DNQTQSTPVDG
-1155 MYHTD
+1155 MYDTHG
-1160 RMTQIIKD
+1160 MTQIIND

-1200 GKSLRLVTSHHEA
+1200 GKSLRLVTSHEA
-1213 NNYFG
+1213 NNYISSS
-1218 AYYGFEQTNIKE
+1218 YYGFEQTNITG
-1230 QAYYHSSD
+1230 QAYRHYND
-1238 NPDTFKSNSWSKVNL
+1238 NATTFASNSWSKVNL

-1263 PTTLSGKVTDGDAA
+1263 PATLSGKVTDGGAA
-1277 AVGAVVT
+1277 AEGAVVT

-1298 TNAEGNY
+1298 TDAEGNY

-1336 GTSKLNLSLADVVV
+1336 GTSNLDLSLADVVV

-1372 LPAGKSAIVLPVD
+1372 LPAGQSAIVLPVD
-1385 LTADE
+1385 LTEDE

-1403 FELTTFAGQDLYLI
+1403 FEQTTFAGQDLYLI

-1448 VKSELP
+1448 VKSALP
-1454 VVSDGRAEVNGTY
+1454 VVSDERAEVNGTY

>member
-21 SYCAAADVSHYTWD
+21 SYCAAADVSSYTWD

-54 HIAGFYNDYGTK
+54 HIAGFYNDWGTK
-66 QYMTYEYYDKTYG
+66 KYMTYEYKTTSG

-92 AEYTVDD
+92 AEYYE
-99 GDGGYSDYAP
+99 GDGWYYAA
-109 VDDYLITPPVK
+109 VNDYLITPPVK
-120 GDVKIKVKRKS
+120 GEVKIKVKRKS
-131 TSYGIENYIKVY
+131 PSSSEIKNYIKVY
-143 EVNEDGTVGTTA
+143 EVNDDGTVGEERK
-155 LASKIGD
+155 SVIGKD
-162 AIGAQY
+162 IGETY
-168 AEWYEVTLASGITDY
+168 GEWYEVTLATGITDY

-193 YIDDFSATSA
+193 YIDDFSASSA
-203 DIEPEPGL
+203 KIDPEPGL

-217 PKPGYSNYTLV
+217 PSPGSTSYTLD

-240 VTVTNTGQVDLTPG
+240 VTVTNTGGVDLTRG

-266 SASVDLFTVKVPCAL
+266 SPSEDLFTVEVPCDL
-281 AVGKTSAEFDVAGN
+281 AVGDTSAPFDVAGN
-295 IDAAQWSSPTSSIKL
+295 IDVAQWPYATGFIKL

-347 SLKGP
+347 SLKGT

-388 SNVPSGEFTVES
+388 SDVPSGKFTVDS
-400 KAKQSLNITL
+400 KAKQPLNITL
-410 SAANIG
+410 SADKIG

-427 DAKGKEQTYTLALE
+427 DAKGEEQTYTLALE

-465 IANSGIKLD
+465 IANSGINLD

-479 YVYGSSAYNA
+479 YVYGSAYNA
-489 DFITPLLHAEAGEAL
+489 DFITPLLRAAAGEAL
-504 SFSIAKKEYG
+504 SFSIAKKNSG

-530 PVLTKTDLSYSWTNF
+530 PVLTKTDPSYSWTNF

-551 AGDYYVKFEIPKVQL
+551 AGDYYVKFEIPNVKL

-579 DIYLKETK
+579 DIYLKETSCK
-587 CTDKIQ
+587 DKVQ

-607 LDIAAA
+607 LDIAKN
-613 DYSIAV
+613 DYSIEV
-619 MNGDTKVADIE
+619 MNGETKVADIA

-638 TKSYTLTAKFTPN
+638 TKSYTLKANFTPD
-651 VEKTETWNLYTKI
+651 VKKTETWNLYTKI
-664 TLDGSTEI
+664 TLKDGTEI
-672 LSSVKPLVIEYQPD
+672 CSSVKPLVIEYQPD

-786 DQVFTL
+786 NQVFTL

-798 LDPSKWHLVITGDF
+798 LDPSKWHLVITGD
-812 NSNKIYWPAG
+812 SESSKIYWPAG
-822 TIHGKSVSGGNTG
+822 TIHGKNVSGGNTG
-835 PSDYLEYVTS
+835 YSDNNLEYVTS
-845 SSKSNNVFIT
+845 SYKSNNVFIT

-870 KKGSGYWD
+870 KKGGSWD
-878 TSVVKVYAAP
+878 TNVVNVYAAP
-888 TREGLVASKTDEPEL
+888 TREGLVASKKDEPEL

-943 GLEISGP
+943 GLEISGS

-973 NIPDQAMQNNPVA
+973 NIPDQAMQNIPVA

-993 YAMQREAADEYTLT
+993 YAMLPEAADEYTLT

-1042 HTAGIFPVQLRLSIG
+1042 HTAGTFPVQLRLTIG

-1062 SEAKN
+1062 SEAKY

-1082 DVWNNDG
+1082 DVLNNSG
-1089 RAPFYFVDK
+1089 SAPFYFYYN

-1123 FKGYYT
+1123 FKGYNT
-1129 TTGKNFKLKAFYEWT
+1129 TPGRNFSLKAFYEWT
-1144 DDQIQSKPVDG
+1144 DNQKQSKPESG
-1155 MYHTD
+1155 MYDTHG
-1160 RMTQIIKD
+1160 MTPIIND
-1168 ETPRTWATQMGTKD
+1168 ETRTWATKMGTKD
-1182 NTVDMVTF
+1182 KTVDMVTF

-1200 GKSLRLVTSHHEA
+1200 GKSLRLVTSHHA
-1213 NNYFG
+1213 DSWFSD
-1218 AYYGFEQTNIKE
+1218 YGFEQTKITG
-1230 QAYYHSSD
+1230 QAYRHYND
-1238 NPDTFKSNSWSKVNL
+1238 NATTFASNDWSEVNL

-1263 PTTLSGKVTDGDAA
+1263 PATLSGKVTDGGTAA
-1277 AVGAVVT
+1277 AGAVVT

-1298 TNAEGNY
+1298 TDAEGNY

-1336 GTSKLNLSLADVVV
+1336 GTSNLNLSLADVVV

-1403 FELTTFAGQDLYLI
+1403 FEQTTFAGQDLYLI

-1448 VKSELP
+1448 VKSALP
-1454 VVSDGRAEVNGTY
+1454 VVSDERAEVNGTY

>member
-21 SYCAAADVSHYTWD
+21 SYCAAADVSSYTWD

-54 HIAGFYNDYGTK
+54 HIAGFYNDWGTK
-66 QYMTYEYYDKTYG
+66 KYMTYEYKTTSG
-79 VDGGACLFAGRPD
+79 VDGGACLYADRPD
-92 AEYTVDD
+92 AEYTEYNEY
-99 GDGGYSDYAP
+99 GGSSSYWP

-120 GDVKIKVKRKS
+120 GDVKIKVKRRYTYS
-131 TSYGIENYIKVY
+131 SEIQNYIKVY
-143 EVNEDGTVGTTA
+143 EVNDDGTVGKE
-155 LASKIGD
+155 LASVIGK
-162 AIGAQY
+162 AIGPQTS
-168 AEWYEVTLASGITDY
+168 EWYEVTLATGITDY

-203 DIEPEPGL
+203 DIVPEPGL

-217 PKPGYSNYTLV
+217 PSPGDNYYSLD
-228 QQPDGTIPVKFT
+228 QKPDGTIPVKFT

-266 SASVDLFTVKVPCAL
+266 SASVDLFTVNVPYAL
-281 AVGKTSAEFDVAGN
+281 PVGETSAAFDVEGN
-295 IDAAQWSSPTSSIKL
+295 IDVAQWRSPTGSIKL

-347 SLKGP
+347 SLKDP
-352 VSFGFITEAKT
+352 VSFGFITEDKT

-376 TVKSVTLPDGFT
+376 KVKSVTLPDGFT

-400 KAKQSLNITL
+400 KAKQPLNITL
-410 SAANIG
+410 SAGKFG

-465 IANSGIKLD
+465 IANSGINLD

-479 YVYGSSAYNA
+479 YVYGSAYNA
-489 DFITPLLHAEAGEAL
+489 DFITPLLRAAAGEAL
-504 SFSIAKKEYG
+504 SFSIAKKNSG

-519 YISKDRENWGE
+519 YISKDRANWGE
-530 PVLTKTDLSYSWTNF
+530 PVLTETDLSYSWTNF

-579 DIYLKETK
+579 DIYLKETS
-587 CTDKIQ
+587 CTKKIQ

-607 LDIAAA
+607 LDIAAD
-613 DYSIAV
+613 DYSIEV
-619 MNGDTKVADIE
+619 MNGETKVADIA

-638 TKSYTLTAKFTPN
+638 TKSYTLTAKFTPD
-651 VEKTETWNLYTKI
+651 VKKTETWNLYTKI
-664 TLDGSTEI
+664 TLKGGTEI

-694 KVYSYK
+694 SANNYYK

-759 LTITLT
+759 LTITFT

-812 NSNKIYWPAG
+812 DSNTIYWPAG

-835 PSDYLEYVTS
+835 SSDYLEYVTS

-870 KKGSGYWD
+870 KKGGSWG
-878 TSVVKVYAAP
+878 TNVVNVYAAP
-888 TREGLVASKTDEPEL
+888 TREGLVASETDEPEL

-910 ATISSESEDE
+910 ATISSESKDE
-920 ALKATSSWQ
+920 ALKATDSWQ

-943 GLEISGP
+943 GLEISGS
-950 MYVHELYGYKLQAP
+950 MFVHELYGYKLQAP

-993 YAMQREAADEYTLT
+993 YAMQPEAADEYTLT

-1019 TVEIPVNTAFEDA
+1019 TVKIPVNTAFEDA

-1042 HTAGIFPVQLRLSIG
+1042 HTAGTFPVQLRLTIG

-1067 VTFTEEVASSGKQVG
+1067 VKFTEEVASSGKQVG
-1082 DVWNNDG
+1082 DVLNNSG
-1089 RAPFYFVDK
+1089 RAPFYFYYK

-1116 DKISAIT
+1116 DQISAIT

-1129 TTGKNFKLKAFYEWT
+1129 TTNKKFKLKAFYEWT
-1144 DDQIQSKPVDG
+1144 DDQIQSQPASG

-1160 RMTQIIKD
+1160 GMTQIIND
-1168 ETPRTWATQMGTKD
+1168 ENPRTWATQMGTKD

-1200 GKSLRLVTSHHEA
+1200 GKSLRLVTSHEA
-1213 NNYFG
+1213 KDYISDS
-1218 AYYGFEQTNIKE
+1218 AYGFEQTNITG
-1230 QAYYHSSD
+1230 QAYRHYND
-1238 NPDTFKSNSWSKVNL
+1238 DPKTFASTSWSKVNL

-1263 PTTLSGKVTDGDAA
+1263 PTKLSGKVTDGDAA
-1277 AVGAVVT
+1277 AAGAVVT

-1298 TNAEGNY
+1298 TDAEGNY

-1336 GTSKLNLSLADVVV
+1336 GTSNLDLSLADVVV

-1385 LTADE
+1385 LTAEE

-1403 FELTTFAGQDLYLI
+1403 FEQTTFAGQDLYLI

-1454 VVSDGRAEVNGTY
+1454 VVKDERAEVNGTY

>member
-21 SYCAAADVSHYTWD
+21 SYCAAADVSSYTWD

-54 HIAGFYNDYGTK
+54 HIAGFFNDYGTK
-66 QYMTYEYYDKTYG
+66 KYMTYKYDTTSG
-79 VDGGACLFAGRPD
+79 VDGGACLFADRPD
-92 AEYTVDD
+92 AEYTEDE
-99 GDGGYSDYAP
+99 YSWYPSYAP

-120 GDVKIKVKRKS
+120 GDVKIKVKRRY
-131 TSYGIENYIKVY
+131 TSSSAIKNYIKVY
-143 EVNEDGTVGTTA
+143 EVNNDGTVGTE
-155 LASKIGD
+155 LKSVIGD
-162 AIGAQY
+162 AIGAQA
-168 AEWYEVTLASGITDY
+168 AEWYEVTLATGITDY

-203 DIEPEPGL
+203 DIVPEPGL

-217 PKPGYSNYTLV
+217 PSPGYTNYTLD
-228 QQPDGTIPVKFT
+228 QKPDGTIPVKFT
-240 VTVTNTGQVDLTPG
+240 VTVTNTGGVDLTPG
-254 MENYTLTLVNDK
+254 DENYTLTLVNDK
-266 SASVDLFTVKVPCAL
+266 SASVDLFTVQVPCAL
-281 AVGKTSAEFDVAGN
+281 AVGKTSAAFDVEGN
-295 IDAAQWSSPTSSIKL
+295 IDVAQWPYATGSIKL

-322 PANYVYYSAYE
+322 PANYVYYSAFE

-347 SLKGP
+347 SLNGT

-388 SNVPSGEFTVES
+388 SNVPSGEFTVVS
-400 KAKQSLNITL
+400 KAKQPLNITL
-410 SAANIG
+410 SADNIG

-441 GSVIGANTWICDF
+441 GSVIRDNTWICDF

-465 IANSGIKLD
+465 IANSGMNLY
-474 NSSPY
+474 NYSPY
-479 YVYGSSAYNA
+479 YVYGSAYNA
-489 DFITPLLHAEAGEAL
+489 EFITPLLHAEAGEAL
-504 SFSIAKKEYG
+504 SFSIAKKEYSG

-519 YISKDRENWGE
+519 YISKDRENWGD
-530 PVLTKTDLSYSWTNF
+530 PVLTKTDLSSSWTNF

-551 AGDYYVKFEIPKVQL
+551 AGDYYVKFEIPNVQL

-587 CTDKIQ
+587 CKDKIQ

-613 DYSIAV
+613 DYTIEV
-619 MNGDTKVADIE
+619 MNGETKVADIE

-638 TKSYTLTAKFTPN
+638 KKSYTLTANFTPD
-651 VEKTETWNLYTKI
+651 VKKTETWNLYTKI
-664 TLDGSTEI
+664 TLDGTEEI
-672 LSSVKPLVIEYQPD
+672 RSSVKPLVIEYQPD

-694 KVYSYK
+694 KVYSDK
-700 PNNRTKAIDFGRVN
+700 PGNRTKAIDFGRVD

-726 WGAAP
+726 WGVAP

-759 LTITLT
+759 LTITFT

-786 DQVFTL
+786 NQVFTL

-798 LDPSKWHLVITGDF
+798 LDPSKWHLVFTGDF
-812 NSNKIYWPAG
+812 DSNTIYWPAG
-822 TIHGKSVSGGNTG
+822 TIHGKNVSGGNTG
-835 PSDYLEYVTS
+835 YSDDYHEYVTS
-845 SSKSNNVFIT
+845 SYSSNNVFIT
-855 PKLHAEAGETIEVTA
+855 PKLHAEADETIEVTA
-870 KKGSGYWD
+870 KKGGSWS
-878 TSVVKVYAAP
+878 TNVVNVYAAP
-888 TREGLVASKTDEPEL
+888 TREGLVASETDEPEL
-903 AATRRLL
+903 AKTRRLL
-910 ATISSESEDE
+910 ATISSESENE

-929 NFKVKMDQAGDWYL
+929 NFKVAMDQAGDWYL
-943 GLEISGP
+943 GLEISGS

-973 NIPDQAMQNNPVA
+973 NIPDQAMQNIPVA

-993 YAMQREAADEYTLT
+993 YAMQPEAADEYTLT

-1042 HTAGIFPVQLRLSIG
+1042 HTAGTFPVQLRLTIG

-1062 SEAKN
+1062 SEAKD
-1067 VTFTEEVASSGKQVG
+1067 VTFTEEVVSSGKQVG
-1082 DVWNNDG
+1082 DVLNNSG
-1089 RAPFYFVDK
+1089 RAPFYFNDK

-1129 TTGKNFKLKAFYEWT
+1129 TTDKNFRLKAFYEWT
-1144 DDQIQSKPVDG
+1144 DNQTQSKPASG
-1155 MYHTD
+1155 MYDTAG
-1160 RMTQIIKD
+1160 MTQIIND
-1168 ETPRTWATQMGTKD
+1168 ETPRTWATQMGTQD

-1213 NNYFG
+1213 NNYFSS
-1218 AYYGFEQTNIKE
+1218 YGFEQTNITG
-1230 QAYYHSSD
+1230 QAYRHNND
-1238 NPDTFKSNSWSKVNL
+1238 NATTFASNSWYTVNL

-1263 PTTLSGKVTDGDAA
+1263 PATLSGKVTDGGAA
-1277 AVGAVVT
+1277 AEGAVVT

-1298 TNAEGNY
+1298 TDADGNY

-1336 GTSKLNLSLADVVV
+1336 GTSNLNLSLADVVV

-1403 FELTTFAGQDLYLI
+1403 FEQTTFAGQDLYLI

-1448 VKSELP
+1448 VKSALP
-1454 VVSDGRAEVNGTY
+1454 VVSDERAEVNGTY